1 MAAAAVTAGERG
13 WGAVRP
19 GAACTTL
26 RRILIVDDDA
36 ALRHSLAEQ
45 LQLHE
50 EFQAGE
56 AESAAAALDDREA
69 ASISTPSC
77 SMSACPTWTGASC
90 AG

>member
-1 MAAAAVTAGERG
+1 MSGQSAD
-13 WGAVRP
+13 GAEDKAMTP
-19 GAACTTL
+19 G
-26 RRILIVDDDA
+26 RKILIVDDDA

-50 EFQAGE
+50 EFAAAE
-56 AESAAAALDDREA
+56 AETGAHGARARQA
-69 ASISTPSC
+69 ASISTRSC